1 MDKETI
7 SILEDYQNS
16 IEKSFKKIDETIMSL
31 FKNELDKK
39 SAKSSLAQ
47 ELSYI
52 KNTIDLM
59 KSEIQNLE
67 DQEKRDLWK
76 EKKSQLKSKYDT
88 YSKMEN
94 LKNIN
99 VKPEKADYRDVDAN
113 VNLGELTSQ
122 QAMERGDL
130 IIEVDGTI
138 IGRIKRIVEKDLDTM
153 TKTKDEIKR
162 QTDKFEGIDKDLTE
176 INYSLAR
183 ARNKITDMFKMYSK
197 DKCIICLIVVILI
210 IIVTII
216 IISAFGGDNKNNF
229 NVPHD
234 VFLSNNITTNSSHY
248 FIGSFYFMNLISLI
262 LLYLL

>member
-1 MDKETI
+1 MDKDI
-7 SILEDYQNS
+7 AINLKDYQES
-16 IEKSFKKIDETIMSL
+16 IEKSFKKIDETITSL
-31 FKNELDKK
+31 ISNEKDKK
-39 SAKSSLAQ
+39 SAMSSLKQ
-47 ELSYI
+47 ELKKI
-52 KNTIDLM
+52 ENNVRLM

-67 DQEKRDLWK
+67 DQDKKDLWN
-76 EKKSQLKSKYDT
+76 KKKFELKSKFET
-88 YSKMEN
+88 YSKMED
-94 LKNIN
+94 LTNIN
-99 VKPEKADYRDVDAN
+99 VKSEKVDHLDPNAK
-113 VNLGELTSQ
+113 VNHEELTAQ
-122 QAMERGDL
+122 QEIERGDL

-138 IGRIKRIVEKDLDTM
+138 IGRIKRTVE
-153 TKTKDEIKR
+153 E
-162 QTDKFEGIDKDLTE
+162 DLTAMKEADEKLKGQGGTLEGADRGLIE
-176 INYSLAR
+176 INYSLER

-216 IISAFGGDNKNNF
+216 IVSAFGGDNKNNF